1 MKKKYHAIGLMS
13 GSSLDGLD
21 VAYCRFETSGNKNNF
36 IIGKWELLQAE
47 TYPFSEF
54 WKTRLRQLPSGSAY
68 EMMDAHAAF
77 GAYLGK
83 LVNRFILE
91 KNIDRQEIDLI
102 ASHGHT
108 VFHEPA
114 QGFTTQIGD
123 GAAMAVA
130 TGCTVIADFRSADI
144 ALGGQG
150 APIAPMAD
158 KMLLAGYDFY
168 LNLGG
173 IANITC
179 NINGRFI
186 AFDICG
192 ANQILNALANEL
204 NLPFDDNGNISAT
217 GKLIPDIFE
226 KQLTLSFFKNN
237 YPKSLSNQWVQENQT
252 AIFLE
257 NNNPIKN
264 KLFTAT
270 ELTAHLISDSIN
282 GIIEKENFNKEK
294 YKLLATGGGA
304 YNSYLINRINYF
316 LSKINIELIIPE
328 KNLIDFKEASL
339 MAMMG
344 VMRMENVPN
353 CLASVTGA
361 ERDVVGGAVFNGQP

>member
-1 MKKKYHAIGLMS
+1 MS

-21 VAYCRFETSGNKNNF
+21 IAYCRFETSGNKNNF
-36 IIGKWELLQAE
+36 IVEKWELLQAE
-47 TYPFSEF
+47 TYPFSDF
-54 WKTRLRQLPSGSAY
+54 WKTRLRQLPGGSAF
-68 EMMDAHAAF
+68 ELMDAHAAF
-77 GAYLGK
+77 GAYLGE
-83 LVNRFILE
+83 LINRFVLD
-91 KNIDRQEIDLI
+91 KNIDRQEVDLI

-114 QGFTTQIGD
+114 HGFTTQIGD
-123 GAAMAVA
+123 GAAMAVTA
-130 TGCTVIADFRSADI
+130 GCTVINDFRSADI

-150 APIAPMAD
+150 APIAPIAD
-158 KMLLAGYDFY
+158 KMLLPGYDFY

-217 GKLIPDIFE
+217 GELIPGLLE
-226 KQLTLSFFKNN
+226 KQLILPFFKNN
-237 YPKSLSNQWVQENQT
+237 YPKSLSNQWVRDNQT
-252 AIFLE
+252 VIFLE

-270 ELTAHLISDSIN
+270 ELTAHLISESIN
-282 GIIEKENFNKEK
+282 IIIEKENFNKK
-294 YKLLATGGGA
+294 NYNLLVTGGGA
-304 YNSYLINRINYF
+304 YNSFLINRIQYY
-316 LSKINIELIIPE
+316 LSERKIELIIPD
-328 KNLIDFKEASL
+328 KKIIDFKEASL

-344 VMRMENVPN
+344 VMRMENLPN

-361 ERDVVGGAVFNGQP
+361 ERDVIGGAVFVP